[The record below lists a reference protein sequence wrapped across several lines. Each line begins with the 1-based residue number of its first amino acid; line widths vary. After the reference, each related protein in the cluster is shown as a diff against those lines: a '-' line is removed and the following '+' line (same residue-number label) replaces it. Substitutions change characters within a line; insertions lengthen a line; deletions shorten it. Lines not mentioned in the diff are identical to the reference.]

1 MVGSAGVAEPETPE
15 ADLVGRDLSLDD
27 GAPDE
32 DEGSAAMT
40 RESHT
45 QAAAPAARRKG
56 ESIRPPLGPPIR
68 PPSRPDTPSLPVE
81 PVHSQPTQQLP
92 ATRGLPPSPDGDT
105 RMSTA
110 ATPLEAMK
118 AEEIERTRAFSKLA
132 IAIGLGAMVAVSMAT
147 GSPLA
152 KALFASST
160 AVMVAGISWLLV
172 QIRDPARFTPS
183 RVLIPGLTG
192 FVAVLGGVLY
202 WGVASPASAV
212 MLFGIYFF
220 SLGQDLRGTLA
231 MYSVG
236 AVGHLVL
243 ATLVMFEVVPDIGI
257 IKTTQ
262 MPLREQI
269 ISQITIQAL
278 YASALFFGRRS
289 RRATLEAVERLDR
302 AVRAISMREALL
314 AEVRQEL
321 DRALKVGGP
330 GRYTEQEVG
339 SYRLGNLI
347 GRGGMGEVYEAKS
360 VHDAS
365 EAAVKLLHPS
375 TLADPQAVARFLR
388 EAEVAARLDSPNL
401 CAVYEVGMTAGE
413 IPFIAMER
421 LRGFDLAHHLR
432 RARRLS
438 LPQTASLLKQIAAGL
453 AVAHRTGVVHRDIKP
468 HNLFLSEQE
477 GRFTWKL
484 LDFGVSK
491 MAGGGGTLTAGH
503 VVGTPGYMSPEQAR
517 GEDVDLRTDVYAL
530 ATIAYRCLTGHPAF
544 TGKDVPT
551 TLYDVVYK
559 MPTRPSAL
567 GELHDDVDRVLA
579 IGMAKD
585 RADRFSAPAE
595 LAAAMSFAADGQL
608 DPATQARADALIARH
623 AWGQRL

>member
-1 MVGSAGVAEPETPE
+1 VAEPETPE
-15 ADLVGRDLSLDD
+15 SELVGNDLSLED
-27 GAPDE
+27 GDPDE
-32 DEGSAAMT
+32 DESGSVT
-40 RESHT
+40 RESMT
-45 QAAAPAARRKG
+45 QAAAPAARRKS
-56 ESIRPPLGPPIR
+56 EAVKVPTLPPPVE
-68 PPSRPDTPSLPVE
+68 PVE
-81 PVHSQPTQQLP
+81 PVHNQPTQQLP
-92 ATRGLPPSPDGDT
+92 STRGLPPSAEGDT
-105 RMSTA
+105 RLSTA
-110 ATPLEAMK
+110 TTPLEAMR
-118 AEEIERTRAFSKLA
+118 AEEVERTRAFSKLA
-132 IAIGLGAMVAVSMAT
+132 IAIGVFATVAV
-147 GSPLA
+147 GLA
-152 KALFASST
+152 GGDSRAKVAFAI
-160 AVMVAGISWLLV
+160 AVGVMIAAVGWLLV
-172 QIRDPARFTPS
+172 QLRDPQRFTPA
-183 RVLIPGLTG
+183 RVLWPGIAG
-192 FVAVLGGVLY
+192 FIAVLGGVLY

-231 MYSVG
+231 MFAVG
-236 AVGHLVL
+236 AIGHLTL
-243 ATLVMFEVVPDIGI
+243 AILVMTGAMPDVGV

-262 MPLREQI
+262 MPIREQI
-269 ISQITIQAL
+269 ISQITIQLL
-278 YASALFFGRRS
+278 YGSALVFGRRS
-289 RRATLEAVERLDR
+289 RRATVAAVERLDR

-330 GRYTEQEVG
+330 GRYSEQEVG

-347 GRGGMGEVYEAKS
+347 GRGGMGEVYEATS

-365 EAAVKLLHPS
+365 EAAIKLLHPS

-388 EAEVAARLDSPNL
+388 EAEVAAKLESPHL
-401 CAVYEVGMTAGE
+401 CAVFEVGMTAGE

-432 RARRLS
+432 RSRRLS
-438 LPQTASLLKQIAAGL
+438 LNQTVSLTRQVAAGL

-468 HNLFLSEQE
+468 HNLFLSELE

-559 MPTRPSAL
+559 MPTRPSVL
-567 GELHDDVDRVLA
+567 VELHPDVDRVLA
-579 IGMAKD
+579 VGMAKD
-585 RADRFSAPAE
+585 RADRFGTPVE
-595 LAAAMSFAADGQL
+595 LAAAMAFATDGQL
-608 DPATQARADALIARH
+608 DEATRARADTLVARH

>member
-1 MVGSAGVAEPETPE
+1 MAETDTPE
-15 ADLVGRDLSLDD
+15 AQLVGNDLSLGD
-27 GAPDE
+27 GDGDA
-32 DEGSAAMT
+32 DEGALSDGPEGTSEET
-40 RESHT
+40 RESRT
-45 QAAAPAARRKG
+45 QAAAPAARRKS
-56 ESIRPPLGPPIR
+56 EAVRVPA
-68 PPSRPDTPSLPVE
+68 TPAE

-92 ATRGLPPSPDGDT
+92 ATRGLPPSAEGDT
-105 RMSTA
+105 RLSTA
-110 ATPLEAMK
+110 TTPLEAMR
-118 AEEIERTRAFSKLA
+118 AEEVERTRAFSKLA
-132 IAIGLGAMVAVSMAT
+132 IAIGVFATVAVSLAA
-147 GSPLA
+147 GHPLA
-152 KALFASST
+152 KGLFAA
-160 AVMVAGISWLLV
+160 AVALMIGAVSWLLF
-172 QIRDPARFTPS
+172 QLRDPQRFTPS
-183 RVLIPGLTG
+183 RVIVPGMTG
-192 FVAVLGGVLY
+192 FLAVLGGVLY

-220 SLGQDLRGTLA
+220 ALGQDLRSTLA
-231 MYSVG
+231 MISIGVI
-236 AVGHLVL
+236 GHLVL
-243 ATLVMFEVVPDIGI
+243 AILVMTEVMPDIGV

-269 ISQITIQAL
+269 ISQITIQLL

-289 RRATLEAVERLDR
+289 RRATIEAVERLDR

-347 GRGGMGEVYEAKS
+347 GRGGMGEVYEGKS
-360 VHDAS
+360 VHDGS
-365 EAAVKLLHPS
+365 EAAIKLLHPS

-388 EAEVAARLDSPNL
+388 EAEVAARLESEHL
-401 CAVYEVGMTAGE
+401 CAVFEVGMTAGE

-432 RARRLS
+432 RSRRLS
-438 LPQTASLLKQIAAGL
+438 LAQTVSLLKQIAGGL
-453 AVAHRTGVVHRDIKP
+453 AVAHKTGVVHRDIKP
-468 HNLFLSEQE
+468 HNLFLSERD
-477 GRFTWKL
+477 GRFSWKL

-559 MPTRPSAL
+559 MPTRPSVLA
-567 GELHDDVDRVLA
+567 ELPEDVDRVLA
-579 IGMAKD
+579 VGMAKD
-585 RADRFSAPAE
+585 RADRFGTPAE
-595 LAAAMSFAADGQL
+595 LAAAMILAAESQL
-608 DPATQARADALIARH
+608 DAGTRARADALVARH

>member
-1 MVGSAGVAEPETPE
+1 VAETDTPE
-15 ADLVGRDLSLDD
+15 AQLVGNDLSLGDGD
-27 GAPDE
+27 GA
-32 DEGSAAMT
+32 DEGEGEGGDAPGADGTGEQT
-40 RESHT
+40 RESRT

-56 ESIRPPLGPPIR
+56 ESIPRPV
-68 PPSRPDTPSLPVE
+68 TPPVE
-81 PVHSQPTQQLP
+81 AVHSQPTQQLP
-92 ATRGLPPSPDGDT
+92 ATRGLPPSAEGDT
-105 RMSTA
+105 RLSTA
-110 ATPLEAMK
+110 TTPLEAMR
-118 AEEIERTRAFSKLA
+118 AEEVERTRAFGKLA
-132 IAIGLGAMVAVSMAT
+132 IAIGVFATVAVSLA
-147 GSPLA
+147 GGHPLA
-152 KALFASST
+152 KALFASAI
-160 AVMVAGISWLLV
+160 AVMIGAVSWLLIY
-172 QIRDPARFTPS
+172 IRDPNRYTPE
-183 RVLIPGLTG
+183 RVILPGITG
-192 FVAVLGGVLY
+192 FAAVLGGVLY
-202 WGVASPASAV
+202 WGIASPASAV

-220 SLGQDLRGTLA
+220 ALGQSLRATLA
-231 MYSVG
+231 MIAIGVI
-236 AVGHLVL
+236 GHLVL
-243 ATLVMFEVVPDIGI
+243 AILVMTAVMPDIGV

-262 MPLREQI
+262 MPMREQI
-269 ISQITIQAL
+269 ISQITIQLL

-289 RRATLEAVERLDR
+289 RRATMDAVERLDR

-360 VHDAS
+360 VHDSS

-375 TLADPQAVARFLR
+375 TLADPHAVKRFLR
-388 EAEVAARLDSPNL
+388 EAEVAARLESDNL
-401 CAVYEVGMTAGE
+401 CSVFEVGMTAGE

-432 RARRLS
+432 RSRRLS
-438 LPQTASLLKQIAAGL
+438 LAQTVSLVKQIAAGL
-453 AVAHRTGVVHRDIKP
+453 AVAHKTGVVHRDIKP
-468 HNLFLSEQE
+468 HNLFLSELQ

-517 GEDVDLRTDVYAL
+517 GEDVDLRTDVYAMT
-530 ATIAYRCLTGHPAF
+530 TIAYRCLTGHPAF

-559 MPTRPSAL
+559 MPTRPSVL
-567 GELHDDVDRVLA
+567 TELPEDVDRVLA

-585 RADRFSAPAE
+585 RADRFGTPAE
-595 LAAAMSFAADGQL
+595 LAAAMALAADSQL
-608 DPATQARADALIARH
+608 DAGTRARADALVARH

>member
-1 MVGSAGVAEPETPE
+1 MAAIWTAGGHPTAK
-15 ADLVGRDLSLDD
+15 LI
-27 GAPDE
+27 
-32 DEGSAAMT
+32 MT
-40 RESHT
+40 
-45 QAAAPAARRKG
+45 G
-56 ESIRPPLGPPIR
+56 G
-68 PPSRPDTPSLPVE
+68 
-81 PVHSQPTQQLP
+81 
-92 ATRGLPPSPDGDT
+92 
-105 RMSTA
+105 
-110 ATPLEAMK
+110 
-118 AEEIERTRAFSKLA
+118 
-132 IAIGLGAMVAVSMAT
+132 IALMIVAVGWM
-147 GSPLA
+147 
-152 KALFASST
+152 
-160 AVMVAGISWLLV
+160 LL
-172 QIRDPARFTPS
+172 QIRDAARFTPG
-183 RVLIPGLTG
+183 RIIIPGITG
-192 FVAVLGGVLY
+192 FLAVLTGVLY

-220 SLGQDLRGTLA
+220 SLGQDIRGTVA
-231 MYSVG
+231 MYAVG
-236 AVGHLVL
+236 ALGHLLL
-243 ATLVMFEVVPDIGI
+243 AGLVMFEVVPDIGV

-262 MPLREQI
+262 MPMREQI
-269 ISQITIQAL
+269 ISQVTIQAL

-289 RRATLEAVERLDR
+289 RRATMAAVERLDR

-347 GRGGMGEVYEAKS
+347 GRGGMGEVYEARS
-360 VHDAS
+360 VHDRS

-388 EAEVAARLDSPNL
+388 EAEVAAQLDSPHL
-401 CAVYEVGMTAGE
+401 CAVFEVGMTAGE

-438 LPQTASLLKQIAAGL
+438 LAQTASLLKQIAAGL
-453 AVAHRTGVVHRDIKP
+453 AVAHQTGVVHRDIKP
-468 HNLFLSEQE
+468 HNLFLSELD

-491 MAGGGGTLTAGH
+491 LAGGGGTLTAGH

-567 GELHDDVDRVLA
+567 AELPEDVDRVLA

-585 RADRFSAPAE
+585 RSDRFASPAE
-595 LAAAMSFAADGQL
+595 LAAAMVLAAEGQL
-608 DPATQARADALIARH
+608 EGSTRARAEALIARH

>member
-1 MVGSAGVAEPETPE
+1 MVGSGGVAEPDSPDEE
-15 ADLVGRDLSLDD
+15 LD
-27 GAPDE
+27 AE
-32 DEGSAAMT
+32 DEGSAALT
-40 RESHT
+40 RESRT

-56 ESIRPPLGPPIR
+56 ESVAPPLAR
-68 PPSRPDTPSLPVE
+68 PVSEPLVPGGTPRPSSSPLPVE

-92 ATRGLPPSPDGDT
+92 ATRGLPPAAEGDT

-110 ATPLEAMK
+110 ATPLEAMT
-118 AEEIERTRAFSKLA
+118 AEELERTRAFSKLA
-132 IAIGLGAMVAVSMAT
+132 ILIGLGSMVAISLAS
-147 GSPLA
+147 GHPLA
-152 KALFASST
+152 KALFAASV
-160 AVMVAGISWLLV
+160 AVMIAGISWLLV
-172 QIRDPARFTPS
+172 QLRDPARFTPG
-183 RVLIPGLTG
+183 RIIGAGVTG
-192 FVAVLGGVLY
+192 FIAVLGGVLY

-220 SLGQDLRGTLA
+220 SLGQDLRGTIA
-231 MYSVG
+231 MYAVG
-236 AVGHLVL
+236 AAGHLVL
-243 ATLVMFEVVPDIGI
+243 AVLVMFEIIPDIGV

-278 YASALFFGRRS
+278 YVSALYFGRRS
-289 RRATLEAVERLDR
+289 RRATMEAVERLDR

-347 GRGGMGEVYEAKS
+347 GRGGMGEVYEAKN
-360 VHDAS
+360 VHDGS

-388 EAEVAARLDSPNL
+388 EAEVAARLESPHL
-401 CAVYEVGMTAGE
+401 CAVFEVGMTAGE

-438 LPQTASLLKQIAAGL
+438 LAQTASLLKQIAGGL

-468 HNLFLSEQE
+468 HNLFLSELD

-530 ATIAYRCLTGHPAF
+530 ATIGYRCLTGHPAF

-567 GELHDDVDRVLA
+567 AELPEDVDRVLA

-585 RADRFSAPAE
+585 RADRFGTPAE
-595 LAAAMSFAADGQL
+595 LAAAIAFAADGQL
-608 DPATQARADALIARH
+608 DAATRARADALVTRH

>member
-1 MVGSAGVAEPETPE
+1 VAEPDTPE
-15 ADLVGRDLSLDD
+15 AQLVGNDLSLGDGD
-27 GAPDE
+27 GADE
-32 DEGSAAMT
+32 AAEGTAEET

-45 QAAAPAARRKG
+45 QAAAPAARARRKS
-56 ESIRPPLGPPIR
+56 EVAVRMPTPPADR
-68 PPSRPDTPSLPVE
+68 
-81 PVHSQPTQQLP
+81 VHSQPTQQLP
-92 ATRGLPPSPDGDT
+92 ATRGLPPSAEGDT
-105 RMSTA
+105 RLSTA
-110 ATPLEAMK
+110 TTPLEAMR
-118 AEEIERTRAFSKLA
+118 AEELERTRAFSKLA
-132 IAIGLGAMVAVSMAT
+132 IAIGVFAMLAVSLAH
-147 GSPLA
+147 GHPLA
-152 KALFASST
+152 KALFAASV
-160 AVMVAGISWLLV
+160 AVMIAAVSWMLV
-172 QIRDPARFTPS
+172 KMRDASWFTPG
-183 RVLIPGLTG
+183 RVILPGMTG
-192 FVAVLGGVLY
+192 FLAVLGGVLY
-202 WGVASPASAV
+202 WGIASPASAV

-220 SLGQDLRGTLA
+220 ALGQDLRATIA
-231 MYSVG
+231 MISVG
-236 AVGHLVL
+236 VIGHLVV
-243 ATLVMFEVVPDIGI
+243 AILVMTGAMPDIGV

-262 MPLREQI
+262 MPIREQI
-269 ISQITIQAL
+269 ISQITIQLL

-289 RRATLEAVERLDR
+289 RRATMDAVERLDR

-360 VHDAS
+360 VHDQS

-388 EAEVAARLDSPNL
+388 EAEVAARLESENL

-432 RARRLS
+432 RSRRLS
-438 LPQTASLLKQIAAGL
+438 LPQTVSLLKQIAAGL

-468 HNLFLSEQE
+468 HNLFLSERE
-477 GRFTWKL
+477 GSFQWKL

-517 GEDVDLRTDVYAL
+517 GEDVDLRTDSYAL

-559 MPTRPSAL
+559 MPTRPSMLA
-567 GELHDDVDRVLA
+567 EIPEDIDRVLA

-585 RADRFSAPAE
+585 RADRFGTPAE
-595 LAAAMSFAADGQL
+595 LAAAMTLAAEGQL
-608 DPATQARADALIARH
+608 DSGTRARADALVARH

>member
-1 MVGSAGVAEPETPE
+1 MAEPETPE
-15 ADLVGRDLSLDD
+15 AELAGASPASARGPRGVPEAGAEAAADD
-27 GAPDE
+27 GDG
-32 DEGSAAMT
+32 EGGDDGVT
-40 RESHT
+40 REAMT
-45 QAAAPAARRKG
+45 QAAAPAARRKS
-56 ESIRPPLGPPIR
+56 EAVRLPA
-68 PPSRPDTPSLPVE
+68 LPVE

-92 ATRGLPPSPDGDT
+92 ATRGLPPSAEGDT
-105 RMSTA
+105 RLSTA
-110 ATPLEAMK
+110 TTPLEAMR
-118 AEEIERTRAFSKLA
+118 AEEVERTRAFSKLA
-132 IAIGLGAMVAVSMAT
+132 IAIGVGAMAAVSMA
-147 GSPLA
+147 GGHPLA
-152 KALFASST
+152 KAVFAAT
-160 AVMVAGISWLLV
+160 VAVMVAAVGWLLL
-172 QIRDPARFTPS
+172 QLRDPQRFTPS
-183 RVLIPGLTG
+183 RVVLPGIAG
-192 FVAVLGGVLY
+192 FIAVLGGVLY
-202 WGVASPASAV
+202 WGVASPAAAV

-220 SLGQDLRGTLA
+220 SLGQDLRGTLT
-231 MYSVG
+231 MYVVATG
-236 AVGHLVL
+236 GHLVL
-243 ATLVMFEVVPDIGI
+243 AILVMSGAIEDVGV
-257 IKTTQ
+257 IKTAQ
-262 MPLREQI
+262 MPLREQL
-269 ISQITIQAL
+269 ISQVTIQLL

-289 RRATLEAVERLDR
+289 RRATLAAVERLDR

-347 GRGGMGEVYEAKS
+347 GRGGMGEVYEARN
-360 VHDAS
+360 VHDGS

-388 EAEVAARLDSPNL
+388 EAEVAARLDSPHL
-401 CAVYEVGMTAGE
+401 CAVHEVGMTAGE

-438 LPQTASLLKQIAAGL
+438 LPQTVSLLRQVASGL

-468 HNLFLSEQE
+468 HNLFLSELE

-491 MAGGGGTLTAGH
+491 MAGSGGTLTAGH

-551 TLYDVVYK
+551 TLYDMVYK
-559 MPTRPSAL
+559 MPTRASVL
-567 GELHDDVDRVLA
+567 SELPEDVDRVLA

-585 RADRFSAPAE
+585 RADRFGTPVE
-595 LAAAMSFAADGQL
+595 LAAAMAFAADGQL
-608 DPATQARADALIARH
+608 DGATRARADALIARH

>member
-1 MVGSAGVAEPETPE
+1 MAQPETPE
-15 ADLVGRDLSLDD
+15 AELVGQDLSLAD
-27 GAPDE
+27 GAPAE
-32 DEGSAAMT
+32 DETGNVT
-40 RESHT
+40 RESRT
-45 QAAAPAARRKG
+45 QAAAPAARRKS
-56 ESIRPPLGPPIR
+56 EAVKVPPAPL
-68 PPSRPDTPSLPVE
+68 E

-92 ATRGLPPSPDGDT
+92 STRGLPPAADGDT

-110 ATPLEAMK
+110 ATPIEAMR
-118 AEEIERTRAFSKLA
+118 AEEVERTRAFSKLA
-132 IAIGLGAMVAVSMAT
+132 IGIGLGAMLAVSLAS
-147 GSPLA
+147 GHPLA
-152 KALFASST
+152 KALFAASV
-160 AVMVAGISWLLV
+160 ALMVGSVSWLLL
-172 QIRDPARFTPS
+172 QIRDPERFTPS
-183 RVLIPGLTG
+183 RVVLPGITG
-192 FVAVLGGVLY
+192 FIAVLGGVLY
-202 WGVASPASAV
+202 WGVASPAAAV

-231 MYSVG
+231 MF
-236 AVGHLVL
+236 AVATLGHLVL
-243 ATLVMFEVVPDIGI
+243 AILVMTEAIPDVGV

-269 ISQITIQAL
+269 ISQITIQLL
-278 YASALFFGRRS
+278 YGSALFFGRRS
-289 RRATLEAVERLDR
+289 RRATLDAVERLDR

-347 GRGGMGEVYEAKS
+347 GRGGMGEVYAATN
-360 VHDAS
+360 VHDDS
-365 EAAVKLLHPS
+365 EAAIKLLHPS

-388 EAEVAARLDSPNL
+388 EAEVAARLESEHL

-432 RARRLS
+432 RTRRLS
-438 LPQTASLLKQIAAGL
+438 MAQTVSLLKQVAAGL
-453 AVAHRTGVVHRDIKP
+453 AVAHLTGVVHRDIKP
-468 HNLFLSEQE
+468 HNLFLSELDA
-477 GRFTWKL
+477 RFTWKL

-491 MAGGGGTLTAGH
+491 IAGSGGTLTAGH

-559 MPTRPSAL
+559 MPTRPSVL
-567 GELHDDVDRVLA
+567 VELPDDVDRVLA

-585 RADRFSAPAE
+585 RADRFGTPAE
-595 LAAAMSFAADGQL
+595 LAAAISFAADGQL
-608 DPATQARADALIARH
+608 DGATRARADVLIARH

>member
-1 MVGSAGVAEPETPE
+1 MITSVRVAAPETPE
-15 ADLVGRDLSLDD
+15 AELVGKDLSLDD
-27 GAPDE
+27 GDDGADGS
-32 DEGSAAMT
+32 DVAEGTGDVT
-40 RESHT
+40 RESRT
-45 QAAAPAARRKG
+45 QAAAPAARRKS
-56 ESIRPPLGPPIR
+56 EAVKV
-68 PPSRPDTPSLPVE
+68 PVLE

-92 ATRGLPPSPDGDT
+92 STRGLPPSAEGDT
-105 RMSTA
+105 RLSTA
-110 ATPLEAMK
+110 TTPLEAMR
-118 AEEIERTRAFSKLA
+118 AEEVERTRAFSKLA
-132 IAIGLGAMVAVSMAT
+132 IAIGVFAMVAVALAS
-147 GSPLA
+147 GDPLA
-152 KALFASST
+152 KKIFAGGILL
-160 AVMVAGISWLLV
+160 MVAAVGWLVL
-172 QIRDPARFTPS
+172 QLRDPARFTPS
-183 RVLIPGLTG
+183 RVIFPGITG

-220 SLGQDLRGTLA
+220 SLGQDLKGTLA
-231 MYSVG
+231 MFAVG
-236 AVGHLVL
+236 ALGH
-243 ATLVMFEVVPDIGI
+243 ATLAVLVMTEVMPDVGV
-257 IKTTQ
+257 IKATQ

-269 ISQITIQAL
+269 ISQITVQML
-278 YASALFFGRRS
+278 YVSALVFGRRS
-289 RRATLEAVERLDR
+289 RRATMEAIERLDR
-302 AVRAISMREALL
+302 VVRAISMREALL

-360 VHDAS
+360 VHDGS

-388 EAEVAARLDSPNL
+388 EAEVAARLESESL

-438 LPQTASLLKQIAAGL
+438 LAQTVSLLKQVAAGL

-468 HNLFLSEQE
+468 HNLFLSELE

-530 ATIAYRCLTGHPAF
+530 TTIAYRCLTGHPAF

-567 GELHDDVDRVLA
+567 AELGDDVDRVLA

-585 RADRFSAPAE
+585 RADRFGTPAE
-595 LAAAMSFAADGQL
+595 LAAAMVLAAESQL
-608 DPATQARADALIARH
+608 DSGTRARADTLVARH

>member
-1 MVGSAGVAEPETPE
+1 S
-15 ADLVGRDLSLDD
+15 
-27 GAPDE
+27 
-32 DEGSAAMT
+32 
-40 RESHT
+40 
-45 QAAAPAARRKG
+45 PAA
-56 ESIRPPLGPPIR
+56 SDI
-68 PPSRPDTPSLPVE
+68 
-81 PVHSQPTQQLP
+81 
-92 ATRGLPPSPDGDT
+92 A
-105 RMSTA
+105 STA
-110 ATPLEAMK
+110 TTPLEAMR
-118 AEEIERTRAFSKLA
+118 AEEVERTRAFSKLA
-132 IAIGLGAMVAVSMAT
+132 IAIGVFAVLAMSLAA
-147 GSPLA
+147 GDPLA
-152 KALFASST
+152 KALFAG
-160 AVMVAGISWLLV
+160 AVAIMVGAVSWLLL
-172 QIRDPARFTPS
+172 QIREPQRFTPG
-183 RVLIPGLTG
+183 RVILPGMTG
-192 FVAVLGGVLY
+192 FLAVLGGVLY

-220 SLGQDLRGTLA
+220 ALGQDLRATLA
-231 MYSVG
+231 MISIGV
-236 AVGHLVL
+236 VGHLVL
-243 ATLVMFEVVPDIGI
+243 AILVMTEAMPDIGV
-257 IKTTQ
+257 IKTGEL
-262 MPLREQI
+262 PLREQI
-269 ISQITIQAL
+269 ISQVTIQLL

-289 RRATLEAVERLDR
+289 RRATMDAVERLDR

-347 GRGGMGEVYEAKS
+347 GRGGMGEVYDAKS
-360 VHDAS
+360 VHDGTD
-365 EAAVKLLHPS
+365 AAVKLLHPS

-388 EAEVAARLDSPNL
+388 EAEVAARLESEHL

-432 RARRLS
+432 RSRRLS
-438 LPQTASLLKQIAAGL
+438 LAQVLGLIKQIAAGL
-453 AVAHRTGVVHRDIKP
+453 SVAHRTGVVHRDIKP
-468 HNLFLSEQE
+468 HNLFLSERD
-477 GRFTWKL
+477 GRFLWKL

-491 MAGGGGTLTAGH
+491 LAGSGGTLTAGH

-559 MPTRPSAL
+559 MPTRPSVLA
-567 GELHDDVDRVLA
+567 ELPEDVDRVLA
-579 IGMAKD
+579 VGMAKD
-585 RADRFSAPAE
+585 RADRFGTPAE
-595 LAAAMSFAADGQL
+595 LAAAMTLAADSQL
-608 DPATQARADALIARH
+608 DGGTRARADALVARH

>member
-1 MVGSAGVAEPETPE
+1 VAEPETPE
-15 ADLVGRDLSLDD
+15 ADLIGRDLSLDD
-27 GAPDE
+27 GAPDG
-32 DEGSAAMT
+32 DGTADLT
-40 RESHT
+40 RESRT

-56 ESIRPPLGPPIR
+56 ESIRPPFAAGAA
-68 PPSRPDTPSLPVE
+68 PVE

-92 ATRGLPPSPDGDT
+92 ATRGLPPSADGDT

-110 ATPLEAMK
+110 STPLEAMR
-118 AEEIERTRAFSKLA
+118 AEEVERTRAFSKLA
-132 IAIGLGAMVAVSMAT
+132 IAIGLGSMLAISAAS
-147 GSPLA
+147 GHPLA
-152 KALFASST
+152 KALFASSVV
-160 AVMVAGISWLLV
+160 VMITGISWLLV
-172 QIRDPARFTPS
+172 QIRDPARFTPG
-183 RVLIPGLTG
+183 RVIVPGITG
-192 FVAVLGGVLY
+192 FIAVLGGVLY

-231 MYSVG
+231 MYAVG

-243 ATLVMFEVVPDIGI
+243 AALVMFDVIADIGI

-262 MPLREQI
+262 MPMREQI
-269 ISQITIQAL
+269 ISQVTIQAL

-289 RRATLEAVERLDR
+289 RRATMEAVERLDR

-360 VHDAS
+360 VHDAT
-365 EAAVKLLHPS
+365 EAAVKLLHPT

-388 EAEVAARLDSPNL
+388 EAEVAARLDSVHL
-401 CAVYEVGMTAGE
+401 CGVYEVGMTAGE

-438 LPQTASLLKQIAAGL
+438 LAQTASLLKQIAAGL
-453 AVAHRTGVVHRDIKP
+453 AVAHETGVVHRDIKP
-468 HNLFLSEQE
+468 HNLFLAEAE

-491 MAGGGGTLTAGH
+491 LAGGGGTLTAGH

-567 GELHDDVDRVLA
+567 VELPADVDRVLA
-579 IGMAKD
+579 LGMAKD
-585 RADRFSAPAE
+585 RSERFESPGA
-595 LAAAMSFAADGQL
+595 LSAAMSLAADGQL
-608 DPATQARADALIARH
+608 DAATRAKADALIARH

>member
-1 MVGSAGVAEPETPE
+1 M
-15 ADLVGRDLSLDD
+15 R
-27 GAPDE
+27 
-32 DEGSAAMT
+32 
-40 RESHT
+40 
-45 QAAAPAARRKG
+45 
-56 ESIRPPLGPPIR
+56 
-68 PPSRPDTPSLPVE
+68 
-81 PVHSQPTQQLP
+81 
-92 ATRGLPPSPDGDT
+92 
-105 RMSTA
+105 
-110 ATPLEAMK
+110 
-118 AEEIERTRAFSKLA
+118 AEEVERTRAFSKLA
-132 IAIGLGAMVAVSMAT
+132 IAIGLGAMLAVSLA
-147 GSPLA
+147 GGHPLA
-152 KALFASST
+152 KAIFAASV
-160 AVMVAGISWLLV
+160 AVMIGGVSWMLV
-172 QIRDPARFTPS
+172 QLRDPARFTPG
-183 RVLIPGLTG
+183 RVVLPGITG
-192 FVAVLGGVLY
+192 FLAVLGGVLY

-220 SLGQDLRGTLA
+220 SLGQDLKGTLA
-231 MYSVG
+231 MYTVG
-236 AVGHLVL
+236 AAGHLAL
-243 ATLVMFEVVPDIGI
+243 AVLVMFAVIPDIGVI
-257 IKTTQ
+257 ATTQ
-262 MPLREQI
+262 MPIREQI
-269 ISQITIQAL
+269 ISQVTIQLL

-289 RRATLEAVERLDR
+289 RRATLDAVERLDR

-347 GRGGMGEVYEAKS
+347 GRGGMGEVYEATS

-388 EAEVAARLDSPNL
+388 EAEVAARLVSDNL

-438 LPQTASLLKQIAAGL
+438 LSQTTSLLKGIAAGL
-453 AVAHRTGVVHRDIKP
+453 GVAHKTGVVHRDIKP
-468 HNLFLSEQE
+468 HNLFLAEHE

-491 MAGGGGTLTAGH
+491 LAGGGGTLTAGH

-567 GELHDDVDRVLA
+567 CELPEDVDRVLA

-585 RADRFSAPAE
+585 RADRFGTPAE
-595 LAAAMSFAADGQL
+595 LAAALAVAADNQL
-608 DPATQARADALIARH
+608 DQATRARAQGLVARH